1 MKLYLFIVFLLTL
14 PDTYGQTDTLENI
27 PTPATKITLW
37 ATYYYVP
44 VLNHAEHGIDLL
56 DKQENK
62 LGLKLDSC
70 DWCTAAIE
78 GTVIIK
84 KENKNHVLNY
94 AGRSKKS
101 QYDCRLC
108 VQYKS
113 YDNYS
118 KTGKILW
125 GVSSGFGKGVK
136 NYDLIPF
143 KTIAVDSS
151 VIPYGAVVYI
161 PRAKGTEYINLWGV
175 NVKHDGFFFAGDTG
189 SKIVGNHI
197 DVFIGTAL
205 ENPFGFIK
213 SNPQGTFEAYLTLHE
228 KLPVETENIIK

>member
-1 MKLYLFIVFLLTL
+1 MKLYLFVFLLLTL
-14 PDTYGQTDTLENI
+14 QEADGQPDTLENI
-27 PTPATKITLW
+27 PTNAIKMTLW

-44 VLNHAEHGIDLL
+44 VLNHAEQGIDLL
-56 DKQENK
+56 DEQEHK

-70 DWCTAAIE
+70 GWCTAAIE
-78 GTVIIK
+78 GTVIVK
-84 KENKNHVLNY
+84 KENKNYVLNY

-108 VQYKS
+108 TQYKD

-125 GVSSGFGKGVK
+125 EISSGYGEGVK

-151 VIPYGAVVYI
+151 VIPYGSVVYI
-161 PRAKGTEYINLWGV
+161 PAAKGVEYV
-175 NVKHDGFFFAGDTG
+175 NAQGETIKHDGLFFAGDTG
-189 SKIVGNHI
+189 SKIIGNHI
-197 DVFIGTAL
+197 DVFIGTAVH
-205 ENPFGFIK
+205 NPFTFITSTPK
-213 SNPQGTFEAYLTLHE
+213 GTFDAFLMAQ
-228 KLPVETENIIK
+228 KK